1 MKKEA
6 LYHIIFWLAYLFLWS
21 AQDVI
26 YFNDFSAVFKLNTF
40 TLLPLLA
47 IVYFNLYFLLPIFL
61 FKKKYTLY
69 TVFLCLSIVIITMI
83 SVTNHYIY
91 FNFIANN
98 LIIGDFF
105 VSAEGYLAI
114 LTKIFV
120 LVGFSMSIFL
130 LRERYFREKVIED
143 INKKQLE
150 VEIKLLKEQM
160 NPHFLFN
167 SLNSIYMMLEK
178 DALKGKEMLLRFSH
192 ILSYQLYETTESFI
206 PLEKE
211 LENVKNYMDIE
222 SIRHGS
228 LAKIQIN
235 CMDYVGTLN
244 ISPMLLLPII
254 ENAFKHSPSSSPYF
268 ISVFVGLSSQNLLTL
283 EVRNSISSKLDKE
296 YSGIGLTNVKRR
308 LELVYPEKH
317 ELRIIPSDEKFI
329 VILKIW
335 LDD

>member
-1 MKKEA
+1 MKKEG
-6 LYHIIFWLAYLFLWS
+6 LYHIIFWLAYLLLWS

-26 YFNDFSAVFKLNTF
+26 YFNDFGAVLKLNTF

-47 IVYFNLYFLLPIFL
+47 IVYLNLYFIVPRFL

-69 TVFLCLSIVIITMI
+69 ILFLCLFIITI
-83 SVTNHYIY
+83 TALSVANHYAY
-91 FNFIANN
+91 FNFIVNN
-98 LIIGDFF
+98 PRIGDFF
-105 VSAEGYLAI
+105 ISTEGYLAI
-114 LTKIFV
+114 LTKILV

-130 LRERYFREKVIED
+130 LKERYFREKILED
-143 INKKQLE
+143 ISKKQLE
-150 VEIKLLKEQM
+150 VELQLLKEQI

-178 DALKGKEMLLRFSH
+178 DAEMGKEMLLRFSD
-192 ILSYQLYETTESFI
+192 ILSYQLHETTESRI

-211 LENVKNYMDIE
+211 LENIGNYIGIE

-228 LAKIQIN
+228 LATIN
-235 CMDYVGTLN
+235 VDCIDYSGNLV

-254 ENAFKHSPSSSPYF
+254 ENAFKHSPSSSPYLISIF
-268 ISVFVGLSSQNLLTL
+268 IRLNKENLLTL
-283 EVRNSISSKLDKE
+283 KVENSIGSKLGKKT
-296 YSGIGLTNVKRR
+296 SGIGLANVMRR

-317 ELRIIPSDEKFI
+317 ELIITPSDEKFM
-329 VILKIW
+329 VKMKIW